1 MTKKQ
6 YLQPEMLVSEIQ
18 PNAMILNGSPMADPD
33 GFVIGGGEN
42 PSGAI

>member
-18 PNAMILNGSPMADPD
+18 PNAMILNGSPMPDPD
-33 GFVIGGGEN
+33 SLGIGGGGD
-42 PSGAI
+42 PGGAI